1 MGLIQKLSSIV
12 IDRIKAGEVVDRPVS
27 IVKEL
32 VENAIDAGSTLV
44 EVELLD
50 GGKSSI
56 RVKDNGSG
64 LAPDDVRLA
73 FERHAT
79 SKLKDVEDLEAI
91 ASFGFRGEALPSI
104 ASVSRC
110 VMRSR
115 ESGAGVGFERIL
127 IFGEHPEEREV
138 AMAVGTEIVVTDLF
152 SVVPARLKF
161 LKATATE
168 LSHTIDFL
176 TAMSLAYANVGFIL
190 THNGREVFRYA
201 AATNWENRLHDV
213 LGTDASEFFAVN
225 FDRGSFAVRGFAGR
239 PEAARSV
246 PRHFVTFVNGRNV
259 RDKVI
264 RAGVLQAYSGLILKG
279 MLPSC
284 VLFVTVD
291 PKWVDVNAHPAK
303 TEVRFHDSSVVQE
316 LIAMGLQDAV
326 KEAMAMETR
335 QKRPENLNL
344 NLGLSY
350 STEGRK
356 DSVEVL
362 KNLVEAAK
370 VQDKMAVIE
379 KYQNR
384 PSSLPGSSVTL
395 AKTTPNKIFAAPSR
409 SVQSVQSI
417 QSKKSIF
424 ENADE
429 PSVIPQSKPFIP
441 IPNVLFKSD
450 ARGPFSDANYLG
462 QFDNCYLVLEVQGD
476 MFVIDQHAFHERIL
490 YEEFTLAFEKSGVAQ
505 QELLAPVL
513 VKLPR
518 GVAGLVTDQTESI
531 LQLGFR
537 FEKMNEDTLALHA
550 FPAFLPV
557 DKAASSFD
565 EVLARC
571 LALGDA
577 LQLNAHPLLVKA
589 KNAREEWILAGMHPQ
604 SLKGRDVFHMFHATV
619 ACHSAVRAGDQLSA
633 ELVRRLLARAGDV
646 NFFEHCPHGRPVYR
660 RFSKSDVSQWFA
672 RT

>member
-79 SKLKDVEDLEAI
+79 SKLKVVEDLEAI

-115 ESGAGVGFERIL
+115 ELSASVGFERIL
-127 IFGEHPEEREV
+127 TFGEHPEEREV

-176 TAMSLAYANVGFIL
+176 TAMALAYANVGFVL
-190 THNGREVFRYA
+190 SHNGREVFRYSA
-201 AATNWENRLHDV
+201 AANWENRLHDV

-303 TEVRFHDSSVVQE
+303 TEVRFHDASVIQE
-316 LIAMGLQDAV
+316 LIAIGLQDAV
-326 KEAMAMETR
+326 KEAMATETR
-335 QKRPENLNL
+335 HKRPENLNL
-344 NLGLSY
+344 
-350 STEGRK
+350 
-356 DSVEVL
+356 
-362 KNLVEAAK
+362 KNAVEAAK
-370 VQDKMAVIE
+370 IQDKMAVIE
-379 KYQNR
+379 KYQHR
-384 PSSLPGSSVTL
+384 PSSLPASSVTL
-395 AKTTPNKIFAAPSR
+395 AKTTPNKIFAAPNR
-409 SVQSVQSI
+409 SVQSI

-429 PSVIPQSKPFIP
+429 PSVIAQSKPFIP
-441 IPNVLFKSD
+441 IPNVLFKSE
-450 ARGPFSDANYLG
+450 ARGPFSDSNYLG

-557 DKAASSFD
+557 DKAASAFD

-577 LQLNAHPLLVKA
+577 VPLNAHPLLVKA

-619 ACHSAVRAGDQLSA
+619 ACHSAVRAGDPLSA

-660 RFSKSDVSQWFA
+660 RFTKSDVSQWFA